1 MEFAPKHLHD
11 AIERTHTED
20 AVRDLLKWVG
30 ENPDREGL
38 KETPK
43 RVLAALQFW
52 CSGYDENP
60 KSVLKTFTDGGQNYD
75 EMVFQGSIPFFSMC
89 EHHMVPFFGYAHIA
103 YLPVSEIVGLSKL
116 ARLTEIYARRLQ
128 TQERL
133 TAQIADALSHELKCS
148 AAVVTQARHL
158 CMESRGVQ
166 KVGTVTVC
174 SALRNKFK
182 SSPELRAEFMSLV
195 QTAMGGIKIL

>member
-60 KSVLKTFTDGGQNYD
+60 KSVLKTFTDGSQNYD
-75 EMVFQGSIPFFSMC
+75 EVVFQGSLPFFSLC
-89 EHHMVPFFGYAHIA
+89 EHHLVAFFGYAHIA
-103 YLPVSEIVGLSKL
+103 YLPTNQVVGLSKL

-128 TQERL
+128 TQERM
-133 TAQIADALSHELKCS
+133 TAQIADALGECLECS

-182 SSPELRAEFMSLV
+182 SSPELRAEFMALV